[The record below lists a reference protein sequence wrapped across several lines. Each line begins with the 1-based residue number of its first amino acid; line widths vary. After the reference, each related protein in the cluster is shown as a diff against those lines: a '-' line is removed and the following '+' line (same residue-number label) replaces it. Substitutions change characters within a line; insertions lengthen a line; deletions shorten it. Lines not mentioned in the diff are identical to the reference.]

1 MDSADF
7 RKILEK
13 YIEGNCNESERK
25 TVDEWLDQLSAHGD
39 GVIQDPIKAKEKFLE
54 NIKTRLGE
62 TRLGEARLG
71 ETRLGKA
78 KDELP
83 FRRRRL
89 AIVAGIAAMLL
100 LTFGAIQQF
109 YLKKLSSLA
118 ENTLKQEDS
127 IIINTSNVSKTT
139 RLADGSDV
147 TLYPNSKL
155 THVSFTEGERRM
167 RLEGKA
173 FFKVA
178 PNPKRP
184 FIIVTE
190 RLITKVLGTSFTI
203 RAEKG
208 EAETVAVK
216 TGKVAVYKSANAAL
230 ENLPGAFVAV
240 TPNHQVC
247 FDEANERLV
256 TSIVNHP
263 VIIPSA
269 APSLKDKDPDAAPPV
284 NYDMKFEET
293 SVAEIL
299 KALEAAYGVKIK
311 FDGEK
316 MSGCI
321 ITAYLKDEDL
331 FMRLQV
337 VCDLIGGSYQ
347 VDGDVI
353 KVKSRGCK

>member
-7 RKILEK
+7 RKILGK

-25 TVDEWLDQLSAHGD
+25 TVDEWLDQLSAHGNR
-39 GVIQDPIKAKEKFLE
+39 VIQNP
-54 NIKTRLGE
+54 
-62 TRLGEARLG
+62 
-71 ETRLGKA
+71 
-78 KDELP
+78 
-83 FRRRRL
+83 
-89 AIVAGIAAMLL
+89 
-100 LTFGAIQQF
+100 
-109 YLKKLSSLA
+109 
-118 ENTLKQEDS
+118 LKQEDTT
-127 IIINTSNVSKTT
+127 IINTSNFSKTP

-230 ENLPGAFVAV
+230 ENLPG
-240 TPNHQVC
+240 
-247 FDEANERLV
+247 
-256 TSIVNHP
+256 
-263 VIIPSA
+263 
-269 APSLKDKDPDAAPPV
+269 
-284 NYDMKFEET
+284 
-293 SVAEIL
+293 
-299 KALEAAYGVKIK
+299 
-311 FDGEK
+311 
-316 MSGCI
+316 
-321 ITAYLKDEDL
+321 
-331 FMRLQV
+331 
-337 VCDLIGGSYQ
+337 
-347 VDGDVI
+347 
-353 KVKSRGCK
+353 